1 MEHEMEFGRVLDG
14 EGELIV
20 RSHGDGRYQVG
31 PVYVTITPGVFEGCM
46 DVRMG
51 FPDGGANV
59 QSVNGRELRA
69 LAELVDMLADAH
81 YG

>member
-1 MEHEMEFGRVLDG
+1 MEHEMEIARVVDRDG
-14 EGELIV
+14 EVII

-31 PVYVTITPGVFEGCM
+31 AAYVTIKPGLFPNCM

-51 FPDGGANV
+51 FPEGGANV